1 MRGKKLTVAQR
12 NTVLKYGRGFGLSEK
27 NIGDWLYKSM
37 EYVDISGG
45 GLGKWSAKQE
55 RYNLIN
61 SKTGEE
67 VSIPCNILK

>member
-37 EYVDISGG
+37 EYVEISGVC
-45 GLGKWSAKQE
+45 LRKFSAKQE
-55 RYNLIN
+55 TYNIIN

-67 VSIPCNILK
+67 ISIPCNILK